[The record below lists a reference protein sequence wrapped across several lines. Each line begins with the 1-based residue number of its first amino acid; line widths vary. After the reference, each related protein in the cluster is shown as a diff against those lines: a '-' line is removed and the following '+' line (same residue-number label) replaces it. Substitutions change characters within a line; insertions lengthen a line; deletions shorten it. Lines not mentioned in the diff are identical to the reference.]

1 MTVTVAGRDE
11 VLGMIRRR
19 VVGFAAARAGRET
32 AEDIAQETLM
42 LLTTKYAHLEAAA
55 DLVPLSIRIA
65 RLKLM
70 NHWRKVR
77 RAPIDSGREE
87 RDLES
92 LARDEG
98 NEEALGRQLLL
109 GRVLQAIETLGERC
123 KRLLLLRL
131 EDRDFE
137 EIRKLMDA
145 ASINTVY
152 TWDNRCRK
160 QLREAL
166 LPEWAGVADA

>member
-1 MTVTVAGRDE
+1 MSPAAAARDD

-19 VVGFAAARAGRET
+19 VVGFAAARAGRDT
-32 AEDIAQETLM
+32 AEDIAQETLI
-42 LLTTKYAHLEAAA
+42 LLTTKYAHLDSPA

-65 RLKLM
+65 RWKLM

-77 RAPIDSGREE
+77 RAPIEGGREE

-98 NEEALGRQLLL
+98 TEEALGRHLLL
-109 GRVLQAIETLGERC
+109 GRLLAAVDTLGERC
-123 KRLLLLRL
+123 RRLLLLRL

-166 LPEWAGVADA
+166 TPGWAGVADA